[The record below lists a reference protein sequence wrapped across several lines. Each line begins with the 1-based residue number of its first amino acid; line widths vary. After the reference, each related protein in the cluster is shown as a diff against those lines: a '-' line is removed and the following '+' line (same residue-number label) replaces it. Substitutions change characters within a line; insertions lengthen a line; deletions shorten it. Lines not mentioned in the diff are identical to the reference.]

1 MKSLNNQVQ
10 LIGRLGQDPELK
22 TFDSGNTMC
31 RFSLAT
37 SDYYTD
43 KNGER
48 QEKTEWH
55 NIVVWGKLA
64 EVMNEILHKGE
75 QVVIHGKLKSRSY
88 ENAEGQKVYVTEV
101 LTNEFLKISP
111 KKKAA

>member
-1 MKSLNNQVQ
+1 MLHIFIVDRHNYFFTVHAAILPTSMDTKCRVMKSLNNQVQ

-64 EVMNEILHKGE
+64 
-75 QVVIHGKLKSRSY
+75 
-88 ENAEGQKVYVTEV
+88 
-101 LTNEFLKISP
+101 
-111 KKKAA
+111 

>member
-1 MKSLNNQVQ
+1 MNNQVQ

-55 NIVVWGKLA
+55 NIVAWGKLA
-64 EVMNEILHKGE
+64 EIMNEILNKGE

-88 ENAEGQKVYVTEV
+88 ENAEGRKVYVTEV
-101 LTNEFLKISP
+101 LASEFLKISP